1 MTTTPSQENPD
12 RSWTADGPEPTPAPL
27 GPAPTP
33 RPFRRGVNGR
43 RFILGS
49 LAAMVVTWAILF
61 AILAPWMRTRDKR
74 IQFGVKEVAPL
85 VLKFQRID
93 PPGVEPRD
101 WDRALSDTRLLVVDA
116 ATPGK
121 LTVEEETAIRDD
133 IQAALDRARARPE
146 TAVREL
152 AGVWDRLAAAAEKV
166 RPAGS
171 QDLDRSHPRP
181 PILPTPESPN

>member
-1 MTTTPSQENPD
+1 MTTTPSRENPD
-12 RSWTADGPEPTPAPL
+12 RSWTAEGPESKPAPLIPTPAPS
-27 GPAPTP
+27 P
-33 RPFRRGVNGR
+33 RRRGVNGR

-49 LAAMVVTWAILF
+49 LAALVTTWAILF
-61 AILAPWMRTRDKR
+61 AILAPWMRTRDTR
-74 IQFGVKEVAPL
+74 IRFGVREVAPL
-85 VLKFQRID
+85 VLKFQQVE

-101 WDRALSDTRLLVVDA
+101 WDRALSDTRMLVVDA

-121 LTVEEETAIRDD
+121 LTVEEETALRDE

-181 PILPTPESPN
+181 PILPTSETSN